1 MNLDELTLGQ
11 IKELQSLFNLT
22 AQSKPEMPNPFIGRY
37 CIARTRNA
45 GVIFGKVIDAGDR
58 YLHMIE
64 ARRLWRIISEDKT
77 KSWYEG
83 AAKSGLD
90 ISSKVSSETERFIN
104 EDYELNICSDVAIK
118 SIREFKTNETK
129 I

>member
-11 IKELQSLFNLT
+11 IKELQSLFNSA

-45 GVIFGKVIDAGDR
+45 GVIFGKVIASGDR
-58 YLHMIE
+58 YLHMTE
-64 ARRLWRIISEDKT
+64 ARRLWRIVSEDKT

-83 AAKSGLD
+83 AAESGLD
-90 ISSKVSSETERFIN
+90 ISSKVSSEVERFIN
-104 EDYELNICSDVAIK
+104 EEYELNICSDVAIK
-118 SIREFKTNETK
+118 SIKEFKTNETTL
-129 I
+129 

>member
-1 MNLDELTLGQ
+1 MNIDEITLGQ
-11 IKELQSLFNLT
+11 IKQLQSLFNST
-22 AQSKPEMPNPFIGRY
+22 AQLKTEIPSPFNGRY

-45 GVIFGKVIDAGDR
+45 GVIFGKVIASGDR
-58 YLHMIE
+58 YLHMTE

-83 AAKSGLD
+83 AAESGLD

-104 EDYELNICSDVAIK
+104 EDYELTICSDVAIK
-118 SIREFKTNETK
+118 SIKGFKTNETTL
-129 I
+129 